1 MKIID
6 LYKNK
11 PVISLEIFPPK
22 PGTALDGVFATIDA
36 LSVLRPDFISVTY
49 GAAGG
54 SKAYTVQIADTI
66 KNKYGIEALAHLTC
80 INSTREEVAAI
91 LARLKKAKVENILAL
106 RGDRP
111 AGGSPEDQA
120 NSDFVYASDLVAQ
133 IKATGAFCIGGAC
146 YPEGHTEA
154 ESLLADLGN
163 LKRKVMA
170 GVDFLITQLFLE
182 NSLFYAFR
190 EKLELMEIKVP
201 VSAGIMPVINKK
213 QIERITSLC
222 GASIP
227 PKFRRILDKYENNPE
242 ALKEAGIAY
251 ATEQIID
258 LLSSGVDGIH
268 LYTMNRPE
276 VAKKIFSQ
284 ITEIRNYLKEKA

>member
-1 MKIID
+1 MRIKD
-6 LYKNK
+6 YYKNK
-11 PVISLEIFPPK
+11 PVFSLEIFPPK
-22 PGTALDGVFATIDA
+22 PGSPLDGVFATIDA

-54 SKAYTVQIADTI
+54 SRFYTVEIADTI

-80 INSTREEVAAI
+80 INSTKEEVAEI
-91 LARLKKAKVENILAL
+91 LGRLQKAKIENILAL

-111 AGGSPEDQA
+111 ADQ
-120 NSDFVYASDLVAQ
+120 STIPPTTDFQYASDL
-133 IKATGAFCIGGAC
+133 IKFIKTKADFCIGAAC
-146 YPEGHTEA
+146 YPEVHIEA
-154 ESLLADLGN
+154 EDAMADLHN
-163 LKRKVMA
+163 LKRKVETGA
-170 GVDFLITQLFLE
+170 DFLITQLFLD
-182 NSLFYAFR
+182 NSIFYAFR
-190 EKLELMEIKVP
+190 EKLDKLAIGVP
-201 VSAGIMPVINKK
+201 VAAGIMPVLNKK

-227 PKFRRILDKYENNPE
+227 PKFRRILDRYENSPE

-276 VAKKIFSQ
+276 VAKTIFGQ
-284 ITEIRNYLKEKA
+284 ISGIRKHLKAET